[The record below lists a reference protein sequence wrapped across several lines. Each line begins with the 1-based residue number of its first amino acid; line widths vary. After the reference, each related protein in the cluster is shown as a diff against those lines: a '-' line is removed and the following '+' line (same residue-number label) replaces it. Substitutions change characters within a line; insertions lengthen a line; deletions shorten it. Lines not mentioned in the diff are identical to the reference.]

1 MQASSLRSVAAGT
14 IAVAAIVGFSVF
26 AALTH
31 KVSAATTITSGDL
44 IRGQSYSAVYYMGAD
59 GFRYVFPNEKTYFT
73 WYSNFDSV
81 KFISDADLG
90 NIQIG
95 GNVTYKPGSKMI
107 KINTDPKVY
116 AVSNGGVLHWVS
128 TADAAIALE
137 GNAWNTRID
146 DVPDGFFSNYST
158 TGTTLTGT
166 ADATAFGDSF
176 GNLDAQNITI
186 NEDKDLTV
194 PVEISITNSAYSPLS
209 ATIGVNRTVRFT
221 NNGTDVHTATG
232 DDGVW
237 GTGTI
242 LSGGNFIVRFTQAGT
257 YTFYDGYDHS
267 LSGAIYVQ

>member
-31 KVSAATTITSGDL
+31 KVSAATTIVSGDL
-44 IRGQSYSAVYYMGAD
+44 IRGQSFSAVYYMGAD

-116 AVSNGGVLHWVS
+116 AVGDNGVLRWVS
-128 TADAAIALE
+128 TADAAVAIGGA
-137 GNAWNTRID
+137 NWNKQID
-146 DVPDGFFSNYST
+146 DVPDGFFSNYSN
-158 TGTTLTGT
+158 TGTTLTTTTDAEDYEGEFLAHT
-166 ADATAFGDSF
+166 AY
-176 GNLDAQNITI
+176 TI
-186 NEDKDLTV
+186 NTDKDLAA
-194 PVEISITNSAYSPLS
+194 PAEISITSSAFSPLS
-209 ATIGVNRTVRFT
+209 KTINTGHTVRFT
-221 NNGTDVHTATG
+221 NNDTVNHTATG
-232 DDGVW
+232 DNGVW

-242 LSGGNFIVRFTQAGT
+242 LPGASFVARFTKAGT
-257 YTFYDGYDHS
+257 YSFYDGYNS
-267 LSGAIYVQ
+267 ALSGAVYVQ

>member
-31 KVSAATTITSGDL
+31 KVSAATTIVSGDL
-44 IRGQSYSAVYYMGAD
+44 IRGESYSAVYYVGAD

-73 WYSNFDSV
+73 WYSDFSAV
-81 KFISDADLG
+81 KRISDAELG
-90 NIQIG
+90 TIQIG
-95 GNVTYKPGSKMI
+95 GNVTYKPGVKMI

-128 TADAAIALE
+128 TADAAVALAGE
-137 GNAWNTRID
+137 AWNKQID
-146 DVPDGFFSNYST
+146 DVPDGFFANYST

-176 GNLDAQNITI
+176 GNLDAQNLTV
-186 NEDKDLTV
+186 NQDKDLTV
-194 PVEISITNSAYSPLS
+194 PIEISITNSAFSPLS
-209 ATIGVNRTVRFT
+209 ATVSQGRTVRFT

-242 LSGGNFIVRFTQAGT
+242 LSGGNFIVRFSEAGT
-257 YTFYDGYDHS
+257 YSFYDGYNHG
-267 LSGAIYVQ
+267 LTGAIYVQ